1 MTMTE
6 ESKKDGTGEANGEP
20 EDGGSDGRGRM
31 GDGIRSGLGVLTAF
45 KDALEETIQEARDR
59 GDLSTERA
67 KEVMKETLEKAQ
79 SAAEGAKEKLDFAH
93 QGEMEAVRRAV
104 DSIKDRLSALEVS
117 VFGAA
122 REGEGAES
130 PPGDEKSNGG
140 GAES

>member
-1 MTMTE
+1 MTE
-6 ESKKDGTGEANGEP
+6 EAKNDGA
-20 EDGGSDGRGRM
+20 DGGAGESNDGARGRM

-59 GDLSTERA
+59 GDLSTDRA

-79 SAAEGAKEKLDFAH
+79 KTAGDAREKLDFAH
-93 QGEMEAVRRAV
+93 QGEMEAVRGAV

-122 REGEGAES
+122 R
-130 PPGDEKSNGG
+130 PGDDTKAEAGDSDSEKGG
-140 GAES
+140 SGS